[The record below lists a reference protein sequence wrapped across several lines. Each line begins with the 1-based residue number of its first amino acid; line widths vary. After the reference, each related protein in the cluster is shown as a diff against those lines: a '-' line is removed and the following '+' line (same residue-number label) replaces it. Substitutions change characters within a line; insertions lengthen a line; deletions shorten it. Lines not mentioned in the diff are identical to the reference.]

1 MSEPEA
7 PADSEAALLPTGIYS
22 TGDGQGWQPSSCA
35 GLVCL
40 YSPSERS
47 VVLHGGVAPGMGRT
61 PDLCLGEVLSHA
73 EGIPP
78 TLRWQKVVQSMKI
91 PPRCFH
97 GAALLTGTANG
108 SDKLLIFGGEGNPT
122 VSSSGGSDA
131 LLPTG
136 PAMMNDLW
144 EVTLRSG
151 RATNL
156 IATAGAPPT
165 PRTHHV
171 IAVLKD
177 PPPPPPKL
185 AAGRMKKQGLALIM
199 AGRAGAGAAKP
210 VGADKGPAAMAAMA
224 KANAERA
231 AAAAADPRKAFGG
244 GGGKA
249 MGGGMLGLGLGGGRG
264 LGAALAGKWTVL
276 VLGGRAGAFA
286 GPEDALHVLR
296 LSDAGEVRWIP
307 SVVFMREAIRKR
319 QQQQRVQATA
329 EAMIAKGR
337 AEDEAAAASPPP
349 SPRPWGSPR
358 PEEPK
363 EAKPHSPANQ
373 QRGQGW
379 AARAAAARAA
389 DDLERACSVGRQA
402 FKLLERSA
410 HSAVVS
416 GQVAIVFGGLKRGAP
431 SADLVSVRFRDL
443 ATALLPASGMPP
455 PPRHSHAATAC
466 GGGML
471 VCGGIQEKRILDD
484 VCHLS
489 IPQLAWS
496 RLRLPSHQPSRPLAP
511 PNPSGSGQVVMR
523 PPCAASEQLTCTAG
537 ALSGCVSHQP

>member
-1 MSEPEA
+1 MSELEA
-7 PADSEAALLPTGIYS
+7 SADSEAALLPTGIYS

-165 PRTHHV
+165 PRTHYV

-177 PPPPPPKL
+177 PPPPPLKL

-231 AAAAADPRKAFGG
+231 AAAADPRKAFGG

-264 LGAALAGKWTVL
+264 LGAALAGKWTDL
-276 VLGGRAGAFA
+276 VLGGRAGAFPLLA
-286 GPEDALHVLR
+286 LYQVALSIVGPDADWSAVDPAVLHVL
-296 LSDAGEVRWIP
+296 LAQT
-307 SVVFMREAIRKR
+307 MEAIQDSMQASMGAQKGGKIALQPHWGHLQML
-319 QQQQRVQATA
+319 QQQGGSDPLPGAAGPSGVVPAPPA
-329 EAMIAKGR
+329 EQQPAEQPA
-337 AEDEAAAASPPP
+337 AEVDTEDEDA
-349 SPRPWGSPR
+349 
-358 PEEPK
+358 EE
-363 EAKPHSPANQ
+363 
-373 QRGQGW
+373 
-379 AARAAAARAA
+379 
-389 DDLERACSVGRQA
+389 LEDA
-402 FKLLERSA
+402 E
-410 HSAVVS
+410 
-416 GQVAIVFGGLKRGAP
+416 
-431 SADLVSVRFRDL
+431 
-443 ATALLPASGMPP
+443 
-455 PPRHSHAATAC
+455 
-466 GGGML
+466 
-471 VCGGIQEKRILDD
+471 
-484 VCHLS
+484 
-489 IPQLAWS
+489 
-496 RLRLPSHQPSRPLAP
+496 
-511 PNPSGSGQVVMR
+511 
-523 PPCAASEQLTCTAG
+523 
-537 ALSGCVSHQP
+537 